1 VAHRQEPRYNSPA
14 PLKPAVSQKLKRKLL
29 GNLGAGS
36 MFSFEDRVAVPT
48 HVLVRVLDGES
59 VLLNVN
65 TERYYGLDHTGTRMW
80 QLLTESPN
88 IDAAYQS
95 LLAEFD
101 AEPERLRSDLSEL
114 LARLV
119 DNGLLEVQSD
129 VGTAP
134 AI

>member
-1 VAHRQEPRYNSPA
+1 
-14 PLKPAVSQKLKRKLL
+14 
-29 GNLGAGS
+29 

>member
-1 VAHRQEPRYNSPA
+1 M
-14 PLKPAVSQKLKRKLL
+14 L
-29 GNLGAGS
+29 
-36 MFSFEDRVAVPT
+36 SFHDRAAVPS

-59 VLLNVN
+59 VLLNLE

-80 QLLTESPN
+80 QLVTESPN
-88 IDAAYQS
+88 IGAAYQL

-101 AEPERLRSDLSEL
+101 ADPQQLRTHLSDLVIRLR
-114 LARLV
+114 
-119 DNGLLEVQSD
+119 DNGLLEVQACD